1 MAQVLKNL
9 PLERVLFVQ
18 YPGVTGQPGVYS
30 GKVAPVTSLANALFA
45 KIRADKPFKLQ
56 AGNTGIGSVTDPH
69 KPTAS
74 PTPGPTA
81 SGSPSPAPSL
91 PTAELLPGIKGQS
104 AADYTCSKA
113 YDF

>member
-1 MAQVLKNL
+1 ML
-9 PLERVLFVQ
+9 
-18 YPGVTGQPGVYS
+18 VTLS
-30 GKVAPVTSLANALFA
+30 FDWNALFA

-81 SGSPSPAPSL
+81 SGSPSPASPSRRSRNSC
-91 PTAELLPGIKGQS
+91 TSCTRVGS
-104 AADYTCSKA
+104 ST
-113 YDF
+113 

>member
-1 MAQVLKNL
+1 LRSFDALEASRALETLYRQGPDSPTSGEAGAGVL
-9 PLERVLFVQ
+9 
-18 YPGVTGQPGVYS
+18 VTLS
-30 GKVAPVTSLANALFA
+30 FDWNALFA

-81 SGSPSPAPSL
+81 SGSPSPASPSRRSRNSC
-91 PTAELLPGIKGQS
+91 TSCTRVGS
-104 AADYTCSKA
+104 ST
-113 YDF
+113 